1 MNYRR
6 WLVARSVL
14 RVPLSALAMAADQSR
29 IRPRNGL
36 FARVPIP
43 YLEEG
48 ITVLIVE
55 ASGEKRRRRRK
66 KPAFTGLPFLPPEWI
81 FSLSL
86 LDWFRSWI
94 GDVRDVCTT
103 SNSLLH
109 LRLVRI
115 SRGIN
120 FASPRETA
128 PMRKWVLCM
137 ASSLDWNR
145 VCIGRGPIS
154 KKDEAVLILWRQ
166 MTR

>member
-1 MNYRR
+1 MI
-6 WLVARSVL
+6 VARSVL
-14 RVPLSALAMAADQSR
+14 RVPLSALAMAYPPTNRVSARETDYLLACRFLISR
-29 IRPRNGL
+29 RESRCLSWRPVGKKEEEEEKNLLSPVSPSSLQNG
-36 FARVPIP
+36 
-43 YLEEG
+43 
-48 ITVLIVE
+48 
-55 ASGEKRRRRRK
+55 S
-66 KPAFTGLPFLPPEWI
+66 
-81 FSLSL
+81 SLSL

-154 KKDEAVLILWRQ
+154 NKDEAVLILWRQ